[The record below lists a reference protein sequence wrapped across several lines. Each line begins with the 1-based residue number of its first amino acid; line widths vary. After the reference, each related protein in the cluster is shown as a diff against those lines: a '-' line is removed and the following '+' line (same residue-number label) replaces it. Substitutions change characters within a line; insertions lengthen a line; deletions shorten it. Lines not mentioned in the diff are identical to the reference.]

1 MVGIEYL
8 TKLTAKFH
16 GPERVENWERSLL
29 EIVDVETP
37 EGQIIKI
44 LQGII
49 FSTFR
54 HQECKMN
61 LSALRKLEVLF
72 QTSSVIVTLQ

>member
-16 GPERVENWERSLL
+16 GPERVQNWERSLL
-29 EIVDVETP
+29 KIVDVESP

-44 LQGII
+44 LQGITLVLFDI
-49 FSTFR
+49 L
-54 HQECKMN
+54 CKMN

-72 QTSSVIVTLQ
+72 QTSSVVVTLQ

>member
-16 GPERVENWERSLL
+16 GPERVQNWERSLL
-29 EIVDVETP
+29 KIADVESP

-44 LQGII
+44 LQGI
-49 FSTFR
+49 T
-54 HQECKMN
+54 
-61 LSALRKLEVLF
+61 LVLF
-72 QTSSVIVTLQ
+72 YIRSAK

>member
-16 GPERVENWERSLL
+16 GPERVQNWERSLL
-29 EIVDVETP
+29 KIVDVESP

-44 LQGII
+44 LQGI
-49 FSTFR
+49 T
-54 HQECKMN
+54 
-61 LSALRKLEVLF
+61 LVLF
-72 QTSSVIVTLQ
+72 DIRSAK